1 MFVAI
6 KRQAAAT
13 TTHTTSPVLQILSHG
28 HHLLLHTTTN
38 TQTILTHTH
47 TKGRGM
53 NGVSTQKKGEDGMK
67 SVFGWYRGSEKEN

>member
-13 TTHTTSPVLQILSHG
+13 TTHTASPFLQILSHG
-28 HHLLLHTTTN
+28 HHLPLHTTTN

-47 TKGRGM
+47 KRKGM
-53 NGVSTQKKGEDGMK
+53 NGVSTQKKEEDGKK